1 MELSASRG
9 STERK
14 ITQYV
19 ILQRSQ
25 DKGWFTVAGVDSEPV
40 EAGSSDAAIQVY
52 LDTRVTI
59 DEDELVGEEYAAV
72 PLRSWRPRK
81 LGGVSTVPEK
91 RQFRLD

>member
-1 MELSASRG
+1 MEQSAS
-9 STERK
+9 ERK

-19 ILQRSQ
+19 ILQRTQ
-25 DKGWFTVAGVDSEPV
+25 DKGWFTVAGVDEGSAPV

-52 LDTRVTI
+52 LDTRVTM
-59 DEDELVGEEYAAV
+59 DEDQLVGEEFAAV